1 MKKRFLVSLCLLGV
15 TMLIAAGCRSPISE
29 EQQKAFDDAKI
40 VMQYFPLSSDGSFS
54 FYFGPYQGGTAIIG
68 PKEVAFWVK
77 EGKGYTVNQAAK
89 DVAPAL
95 EQAPENVKYDTA
107 FIEAAHCE

>member
-1 MKKRFLVSLCLLGV
+1 MTKRRLLSFCLV
-15 TMLIAAGCRSPISE
+15 MIALSTAVGCRSPISK
-29 EQQKAFDDAKI
+29 EQQKALDDVRI
-40 VMQYFPLSSDGSFS
+40 VMQYFPNFPDGSFIV
-54 FYFGPYQGGTAIIG
+54 YYGPYQGGTAIIG

-77 EGKGYTVNQAAK
+77 DGKGYTVNQAAK